1 MRFCY
6 TLLFL
11 WTLPVFA
18 LAQTNLVRNPSF
30 EFDTIAPPIDQLNWH
45 RYQYWMS
52 DRASD
57 AADPAIVL
65 TQHWYQTTKGTSDYF
80 NSWQSSHVGFA
91 TKNAR
96 TGKGR
101 MGIIAGVCH
110 HSLAS
115 WLIYQNG
122 YAEYVSTRLTQPLEA
137 GKTYCVR
144 YYVALDRKSNFAAA
158 RMGALL
164 TRDSMRMPE
173 YSEQIWQQQPQVMN
187 DSNRYITA
195 NMGWVMICD
204 TFIAQGGEEFL
215 TLGNF
220 DFYRPRNIHKVNR
233 KLHGGIR
240 WSPIDKFAYYYID
253 DVSVTEVPDDVP
265 VCTIG
270 RDSVARNNLILIIDI
285 ANNQESK
292 YLPGVV
298 QTAIHAMA
306 QQINRGDLIS
316 IAVHTA
322 NGGAVLLENCPADSL
337 VQLSNAL
344 SQIRFSEFGKK
355 ELTVSRSYEVLLKN
369 SQRDLNSRIIL
380 ITSGRTSLR
389 RDERQ
394 IIENAAYYH
403 GVKFSIILL
412 NERQPDRKTRQLAEE
427 TGGTVSTATPET
439 LERELQ
445 KQAPLEQQ
453 DTKYSGR
460 KSYTV
465 ASWIFLSKVLPVLL
479 VVILFGA
486 GGL

>member
-233 KLHGGIR
+233 KLHSGIR

-253 DVSVTEVPDDVP
+253 DVSVTEVPDGAP
-265 VCTIG
+265 VCAIG
-270 RDSVARNNLILIIDI
+270 CDSVARNNLLFIIDLEH
-285 ANNQESK
+285 NESVI
-292 YLPGVV
+292 PAV
-298 QTAIHAMA
+298 QTAIHQLA
-306 QQINRGDLIS
+306 QTINHNDQIS
-316 IAVHTA
+316 IVIYRGYAGDVI
-322 NGGAVLLENCPADSL
+322 LKNCPADSL
-337 VQLSNAL
+337 QLIGKAL
-344 SQIRFSEFGKK
+344 DQIRLSDYGKK
-355 ELTVSRSYEVLLKN
+355 DYTAKWGYDTLLHKYLHDGN
-369 SQRDLNSRIIL
+369 NHAIL
-380 ITSGRTSLR
+380 ITNRPFVYDKLNAR
-389 RDERQ
+389 K
-394 IIENAAYYH
+394 IENAGYYQ
-403 GVKFSIILL
+403 GVKFSMVMLGYTSA
-412 NERQPDRKTRQLAEE
+412 PRKMKKLVEESKGNVISADEKTLAD
-427 TGGTVSTATPET
+427 V
-439 LERELQ
+439 LV
-445 KQAPLEQQ
+445 KQVPLEQQ

-486 GGL
+486 RSGL